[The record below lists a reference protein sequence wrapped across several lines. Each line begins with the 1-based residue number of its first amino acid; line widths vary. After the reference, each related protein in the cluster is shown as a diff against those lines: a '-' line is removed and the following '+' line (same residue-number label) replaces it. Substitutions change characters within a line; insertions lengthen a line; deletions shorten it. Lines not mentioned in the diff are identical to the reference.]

1 MSETNVDPTNC
12 LDIIEQLRYDRDK
25 YIGMWRRQ
33 CNIAEEVMRER
44 DLLTAERDFGQTYK
58 KLTDLLCRI
67 HRDGGQAICKYGV
80 DQAYVNAVQIV
91 LQTFDRADTA
101 ESELARYKSGV
112 EMDGDCQKEDHNYVY
127 PNTGWGVTIYGY
139 KPEDC
144 PYCEIDRLT
153 AELAETRETRNAL
166 ADFGQTYKKLT
177 DLLCRIHRDGGQAIG
192 KYRVDKAYV
201 DAVKIVL
208 QTFDRAEK
216 AESELA
222 RYKSGVEVETIVHS
236 NGSY

>member
-112 EMDGDCQKEDHNYVY
+112 EMDGEVRCILLAKSEGTCGKAQIIIPIIPIDDSILIGNRVRLLVMKE
-127 PNTGWGVTIYGY
+127 
-139 KPEDC
+139 E
-144 PYCEIDRLT
+144 E
-153 AELAETRETRNAL
+153 
-166 ADFGQTYKKLT
+166 
-177 DLLCRIHRDGGQAIG
+177 
-192 KYRVDKAYV
+192 
-201 DAVKIVL
+201 
-208 QTFDRAEK
+208 
-216 AESELA
+216 
-222 RYKSGVEVETIVHS
+222 
-236 NGSY
+236 